1 MPNIKSVSCSNNLS
15 TSNRSTAHAIEVSDI
30 PLALYIHIPW
40 CVKKC
45 PYCDFN
51 SHELPIDSQLSM
63 YEEYVDALLR
73 DAAMQLVLTQGRE
86 ISSIFIGG
94 GTPSLLPILQYQRL
108 FNRLRE
114 IFKFANDIEV
124 TMEANPGTLEHA
136 PFAEYLDV
144 GINRLSI
151 GVQSFSAEQLITLG
165 RIHDPKQALS
175 AIKAARTA
183 GFERVNVDL
192 MHGLPGQT
200 MSEAL
205 NDIQMAH
212 DAGATHIS
220 WYQLTIEPNTVF
232 YRSQPILPDEDRLA
246 DIEESGQ
253 TLLQNLGY
261 HNYEVSA
268 WSGALDKPCR
278 HNVNYWQ
285 FGDYLAIGA
294 GAHGKVT
301 VGESFSDEAVTND
314 VVTDEVLDNKEIVS
328 KSSTNELTKN
338 ELTNNEE
345 LKEAGIYRFSKSR
358 MPKDYMGYQDII
370 QGNAGQNNTGQN
382 NANQNTAFQKNEIS
396 QQNEAPIEAL
406 TEVPKMVGWQAI
418 ASDELVSEFMLNAL
432 RLHDGVAW
440 SLFEARTGLSYGSIA
455 TQVNKLIQQGLLM
468 DNVEKLQ
475 PTVLGKRYLNQILR
489 EFL

>member
-1 MPNIKSVSCSNNLS
+1 MSNIKSSHFSNHLDANS
-15 TSNRSTAHAIEVSDI
+15 RNETSALIVKDI

-51 SHELPIDSQLSM
+51 SHELPMDSQLSM
-63 YEEYVDALLR
+63 YDEYVDTLLL
-73 DAAMQLVLTQGRE
+73 DAASQQALTQGRE

-94 GTPSLLPILQYQRL
+94 GTPSLLPIAQYQRL
-108 FNRLRE
+108 FNGLRE
-114 IFKFANDIEV
+114 IFQFAGDIEV

-136 PFAEYLDV
+136 PFAQYLDV

-151 GVQSFSAEQLITLG
+151 GVQSFAAGQLTTLG
-165 RIHDPKQALS
+165 RIHDPAQALS
-175 AIKAARTA
+175 AIKAARRA

-192 MHGLPGQT
+192 MHGLPQQT

-232 YRSQPILPDEDRLA
+232 YRSQPILPDEDSLA
-246 DIEESGQ
+246 DIEQAGQ
-253 TLLQNLGY
+253 TLLEHLGY
-261 HNYEVSA
+261 DNYEVSA
-268 WSGALDKPCR
+268 WAGSSDKPCR

-301 VGESFSDEAVTND
+301 IDDRYGNQTLTADKVS
-314 VVTDEVLDNKEIVS
+314 DEVLKKVS
-328 KSSTNELTKN
+328 TET
-338 ELTNNEE
+338 
-345 LKEAGIYRFSKSR
+345 GIYRFSKSR
-358 MPKDYMGYQDII
+358 MPKDYITFDIDTM
-370 QGNAGQNNTGQN
+370 NNIKKEG
-382 NANQNTAFQKNEIS
+382 A
-396 QQNEAPIEAL
+396 
-406 TEVPKMVGWQAI
+406 PKMVGWQAI

-432 RLHDGVAW
+432 RLHEGVTW
-440 SLFEARTGLSYGSIA
+440 SLFEARTGLSYDNIA
-455 TQVNKLIQQGLLM
+455 LEVSQLIKQGLLVD
-468 DNVEKLQ
+468 DNEHLQ
-475 PTVLGKRYLNQILR
+475 PTALGRRYLNQILR
-489 EFL
+489 VFL

>member
-1 MPNIKSVSCSNNLS
+1 MSNIKPFHSSSDIGSV
-15 TSNRSTAHAIEVSDI
+15 NRDNISMLNVREI

-63 YEEYVDALLR
+63 YDEYVDALLL
-73 DAAMQLVLTQGRE
+73 DAAAQQPLTQGRE

-94 GTPSLLPILQYQRL
+94 GTPSLLPIDQYQRL
-108 FNRLRE
+108 FNGLRKV
-114 IFKFANDIEV
+114 FRFSDDIEV

-136 PFAEYLDV
+136 PFAEYLKV

-151 GVQSFSAEQLITLG
+151 GVQSFSAEQLTTLG
-165 RIHDPKQALS
+165 RIHNPAQALS
-175 AIKAARTA
+175 AIKAARSA

-192 MHGLPGQT
+192 MHGLPQQM

-205 NDIQMAH
+205 EDIQIAH

-232 YRSQPILPDEDRLA
+232 YRSQPILPDEDNLA
-246 DIEESGQ
+246 DIEQAGQ
-253 TLLQNLGY
+253 ALLERLGY
-261 HNYEVSA
+261 NNYEVSA
-268 WSGALDKPCR
+268 WAGASDKPCR

-301 VGESFSDEAVTND
+301 IDDAAIKEWNAEKVSNEALKEALKETVGES
-314 VVTDEVLDNKEIVS
+314 
-328 KSSTNELTKN
+328 
-338 ELTNNEE
+338 
-345 LKEAGIYRFSKSR
+345 GIYRFSKSR
-358 MPKDYMGYQDII
+358 MPKDYMEYQDK
-370 QGNAGQNNTGQN
+370 A
-382 NANQNTAFQKNEIS
+382 
-396 QQNEAPIEAL
+396 QQNETSEQNQIITMMLKTPMP
-406 TEVPKMVGWQAI
+406 PKMVGWQAI

-440 SLFEARTGLSYGSIA
+440 SLFKARTGLSYDSIA
-455 TQVNKLIQQGLLM
+455 VEVNKLIKQGLLID
-468 DNVEKLQ
+468 DNEHLQ
-475 PTVLGKRYLNQILR
+475 PTALGRRYLNQILR
-489 EFL
+489 VFL

>member
-1 MPNIKSVSCSNNLS
+1 MSNIKSSHFSNHLDANS
-15 TSNRSTAHAIEVSDI
+15 RNETSALIVKDI

-51 SHELPIDSQLSM
+51 SHELPMDSQLSM
-63 YEEYVDALLR
+63 YDEYVDTLLL
-73 DAAMQLVLTQGRE
+73 DAASQQALTQGRE

-94 GTPSLLPILQYQRL
+94 GTPSLLPIAQYQRL
-108 FNRLRE
+108 FNGLRE
-114 IFKFANDIEV
+114 IFQFAGDIEV

-136 PFAEYLDV
+136 PFAQYLDV

-151 GVQSFSAEQLITLG
+151 GVQSFAAGQLTTLG
-165 RIHDPKQALS
+165 RIHDPAQALS
-175 AIKAARTA
+175 AIKAARRA

-192 MHGLPGQT
+192 MHGLPQQT

-232 YRSQPILPDEDRLA
+232 YRSQPILPDEDSLA
-246 DIEESGQ
+246 DIEQAGQ
-253 TLLQNLGY
+253 TLLEHLGY
-261 HNYEVSA
+261 DNYEVSA
-268 WSGALDKPCR
+268 WAGASDKPCR

-301 VGESFSDEAVTND
+301 IDDRYGNQTLTADKVS
-314 VVTDEVLDNKEIVS
+314 DEVLKKVS
-328 KSSTNELTKN
+328 TET
-338 ELTNNEE
+338 
-345 LKEAGIYRFSKSR
+345 GIYRFSKSR
-358 MPKDYMGYQDII
+358 MPKDYMTFDIDTM
-370 QGNAGQNNTGQN
+370 NNIKKEG
-382 NANQNTAFQKNEIS
+382 A
-396 QQNEAPIEAL
+396 
-406 TEVPKMVGWQAI
+406 PKMVGWQAI

-432 RLHDGVAW
+432 RLHEGVTW
-440 SLFEARTGLSYGSIA
+440 SLFEARTGLSYDNIA
-455 TQVNKLIQQGLLM
+455 LEVNQLIKQGLLVD
-468 DNVEKLQ
+468 DNEHLQ
-475 PTVLGKRYLNQILR
+475 PTALGRRYLNQILR
-489 EFL
+489 VFL

>member
-1 MPNIKSVSCSNNLS
+1 MSNIKSSHFSNHLDANS
-15 TSNRSTAHAIEVSDI
+15 RNETSALIVKDI

-51 SHELPIDSQLSM
+51 SHELPMDSQLSM
-63 YEEYVDALLR
+63 YDEYVDTLLL
-73 DAAMQLVLTQGRE
+73 DAASQQALTQGRE

-94 GTPSLLPILQYQRL
+94 GTPSLLPIAQYQRL
-108 FNRLRE
+108 FNGLRE
-114 IFKFANDIEV
+114 IFQFAGDIEV

-136 PFAEYLDV
+136 PFAQYLDV

-151 GVQSFSAEQLITLG
+151 GVQSFAAGQLTTLG
-165 RIHDPKQALS
+165 RIHDPAQALS
-175 AIKAARTA
+175 AIKAARRA

-192 MHGLPGQT
+192 MHGLPQQT

-232 YRSQPILPDEDRLA
+232 YRNQPILPDEDSLA
-246 DIEESGQ
+246 DIEQAGQ
-253 TLLQNLGY
+253 TLLEHLGY
-261 HNYEVSA
+261 DNYEVSA
-268 WSGALDKPCR
+268 WAGSSDKPCR

-301 VGESFSDEAVTND
+301 IDDRYGNQTLTADKVS
-314 VVTDEVLDNKEIVS
+314 DEVLKKVS
-328 KSSTNELTKN
+328 TET
-338 ELTNNEE
+338 
-345 LKEAGIYRFSKSR
+345 GIYRFSKSR
-358 MPKDYMGYQDII
+358 MPKDYMTFDIDTM
-370 QGNAGQNNTGQN
+370 NNIKKEG
-382 NANQNTAFQKNEIS
+382 A
-396 QQNEAPIEAL
+396 
-406 TEVPKMVGWQAI
+406 PKMVGWQAI

-432 RLHDGVAW
+432 RLHEGVTW
-440 SLFEARTGLSYGSIA
+440 SLFEARTGLSYDNIA
-455 TQVNKLIQQGLLM
+455 LEVSQLIKQGLLVD
-468 DNVEKLQ
+468 DNEHLQ
-475 PTVLGKRYLNQILR
+475 PTALGRRYLNQILR
-489 EFL
+489 VFL

>member
-1 MPNIKSVSCSNNLS
+1 MSNIKPFHSFSDIGSV
-15 TSNRSTAHAIEVSDI
+15 NRDNISMLNAREI

-63 YEEYVDALLR
+63 YDEYVDALLL
-73 DAAMQLVLTQGRE
+73 DAAAQQPLTQGRE

-94 GTPSLLPILQYQRL
+94 GTPSLLPIDQYQRL
-108 FNRLRE
+108 FNGLRKV
-114 IFKFANDIEV
+114 FRFSDDIEV

-136 PFAEYLDV
+136 PFAEYLKV

-151 GVQSFSAEQLITLG
+151 GVQSFSAEQLTTLG
-165 RIHDPKQALS
+165 RIHNPAQALS
-175 AIKAARTA
+175 AIKAARSA

-192 MHGLPGQT
+192 MHGLPQQM

-205 NDIQMAH
+205 EDIQIAH

-232 YRSQPILPDEDRLA
+232 YRSQPILPDEDNLA
-246 DIEESGQ
+246 DIEQAGQ
-253 TLLQNLGY
+253 ALLERLGY
-261 HNYEVSA
+261 NNYEVSA
-268 WSGALDKPCR
+268 WAGASDKPCR

-301 VGESFSDEAVTND
+301 IDDAAIKEWNAEKVSNEALKEALKETVGES
-314 VVTDEVLDNKEIVS
+314 
-328 KSSTNELTKN
+328 
-338 ELTNNEE
+338 
-345 LKEAGIYRFSKSR
+345 GIYRFSKSR
-358 MPKDYMGYQDII
+358 MPKDYMEYQDK
-370 QGNAGQNNTGQN
+370 A
-382 NANQNTAFQKNEIS
+382 
-396 QQNEAPIEAL
+396 QQNETNEQNQIITMMLKTPMP
-406 TEVPKMVGWQAI
+406 PKMVGWQAI

-440 SLFEARTGLSYGSIA
+440 SLFKARTGLSYDSIA
-455 TQVNKLIQQGLLM
+455 VEVNKLIKQGLLID
-468 DNVEKLQ
+468 DNEHLQ
-475 PTVLGKRYLNQILR
+475 PTALGRRYLNQILR
-489 EFL
+489 VFL

>member
-1 MPNIKSVSCSNNLS
+1 MSNIKPSHFSNNLGAINRDNS
-15 TSNRSTAHAIEVSDI
+15 MHDNTGSNNIDALNVREI

-63 YEEYVDALLR
+63 YDEYVDTLLL
-73 DAAMQLVLTQGRE
+73 DAAAQQPLTQGRE

-94 GTPSLLPILQYQRL
+94 GTPSLLPIAQYQRL
-108 FNRLRE
+108 FNGLRK
-114 IFKFANDIEV
+114 IFRFSDDIEV

-136 PFAEYLDV
+136 PFAEYLKV

-151 GVQSFSAEQLITLG
+151 GVQSFAAEQLTTLG
-165 RIHDPKQALS
+165 RIHNPAQALS
-175 AIKAARTA
+175 AIKAARSA

-192 MHGLPGQT
+192 MHGLPQQM

-205 NDIQMAH
+205 EDIQIAH

-232 YRSQPILPDEDRLA
+232 YRSQPILPDEDNLA
-246 DIEESGQ
+246 DIEQAGQ
-253 TLLQNLGY
+253 ALLERLGY
-261 HNYEVSA
+261 NNYEVSA
-268 WSGALDKPCR
+268 WASDKPCR

-301 VGESFSDEAVTND
+301 IDDAAIKEWTAEKVLNEA
-314 VVTDEVLDNKEIVS
+314 
-328 KSSTNELTKN
+328 
-338 ELTNNEE
+338 
-345 LKEAGIYRFSKSR
+345 LKETVGKSGIYRFSKSR
-358 MPKDYMGYQDII
+358 MPKDYMGYQDEA
-370 QGNAGQNNTGQN
+370 Q
-382 NANQNTAFQKNEIS
+382 QKETSEKS
-396 QQNEAPIEAL
+396 QVTTVIPK
-406 TEVPKMVGWQAI
+406 TPKMVGWQAI

-432 RLHDGVAW
+432 RLYDGVAW
-440 SLFEARTGLSYGSIA
+440 SLFEARTGLSYDSIA
-455 TQVNKLIQQGLLM
+455 LEVNKLIKQGLLI
-468 DNVEKLQ
+468 DSNQQLQ
-475 PTVLGKRYLNQILR
+475 PTALGRRYLNQILR
-489 EFL
+489 VFL